1 MNGTTHDHIY
11 FTVRDLMNLRRTL
24 EEFIRTARQDNN
36 AIIDLTNTLRSY
48 WRDSQYDNF
57 SQYIDGLTDDIDAS
71 LVGLVRA
78 NNLLNE
84 YIEELLKAV

>member
-36 AIIDLTNTLRSY
+36 AIIDLTNTLHSY

-71 LVGLVRA
+71 LIGLVRA